1 MKEHESTC
9 EYVNGCPLK
18 GLVPCTTD
26 PSLHDFEVVQHV
38 RTEHSRLLFEIDNI
52 YWCKVTFSQLI
63 TYHAAI
69 YDSHVFVLRLVHS
82 VDGGPVAFNILQ
94 CGVDNKRTYWY
105 RFEFVDKTG
114 QGLQLLASRN
124 CTPQFNPGRL
134 DEEDDGLTIP
144 LSMLE
149 PFIADNKVYFKFQ
162 IHRT

>member
-9 EYVNGCPLK
+9 KYVNGCPLR
-18 GLVPCTTD
+18 GLVHCPID
-26 PSLHDFEVVQHV
+26 PGLRSFEVVHHI
-38 RTEHSRLLFEIDNI
+38 RTEHNRLLFEVDNT
-52 YWCKVTFSQLI
+52 YWCKVVFSQLV

-82 VDGGPVAFNILQ
+82 VNGGPVAFNILQ
-94 CGVDNKRTYWY
+94 CGVDNRRAYRY

-114 QGLQLLASRN
+114 QGLQLVASRN
-124 CTPQFNPGRL
+124 CTPQLKPARL
-134 DEEDDGLTIP
+134 GADDGLSIP

-162 IHRT
+162 IQRT